1 MSQPDQEQIFEKL
14 VDPSAQEHDFWAIGL
29 GLRDEAWI
37 ESLALPQ
44 VRELAMR
51 LGCEQGLAER
61 FKRARIVGLASIFFL
76 QIAPIESEVREFVR
90 NRLKLSN
97 S

>member
-1 MSQPDQEQIFEKL
+1 MPQPEQEQIFEQL
-14 VDPSAQEHDFWAIGL
+14 VDPSAQEHDFWSIGL

-44 VRELAMR
+44 VRDLGMR
-51 LGCEQGLAER
+51 LGCEQGVAER

-76 QIAPIESEVREFVR
+76 QIAPFEAELREFVR
-90 NRLKLSN
+90 NQLALRRK
-97 S
+97 